1 MDSSNLVRT
10 EASRSLDILRPATVN
25 SEAEL
30 AQLEPSL
37 LEYWRLLLKRKWTVV
52 SCVVVITVLVAV
64 HSFRATKLYDAVGRI
79 AINHQSNDAFGFK
92 ESGGGGFDE
101 EDYTVGLDTQAKILE
116 SDAIALQVIKN
127 LGLDHDP
134 RFTGVPAKAASGGI
148 PVGSSAL
155 TPAQE
160 NGLLG
165 HFHGGLNVKVLPR
178 TRIMELHYLS
188 VNPNLSAQII
198 NELANVYIE
207 QNYQAKFQST
217 VRTSEWLSKQLSDLE
232 LKVETSQQRLVDYQ
246 KEHGI
251 VGVDEKQNVITA
263 KLDQLNRELT
273 EAEMDR
279 IQKESMY
286 RLTLEGRPELLQPIG
301 SPNEVTTT
309 NLKSQASTLEAQLAA
324 LSTQFGPNFPR
335 VKELDNQLK
344 VVRAALKTE
353 LDSGLQRYQTT
364 YQAAVEREKLLRD
377 AFETQK
383 QEANQLNESAIQ
395 YNLLRRDYESN
406 RQLYDGLLQRL
417 KEAGVSAG
425 LRSSNVQIIDQAR
438 VPMGPSQPNIP
449 RNITTG
455 FFLALAGGIGL
466 AFLLE
471 MLDNSVRSPD
481 QVELIAGLPTLGM
494 IPSGV
499 RPNSSYGRALKPLR
513 AGSQLMP
520 QQELVE
526 TISYMRPQSQS
537 AEAYRT
543 LRTSILLSSWGSP
556 PKVLL
561 VTSPLAQEGKTTTS
575 VNTAIV
581 LAQRGA
587 RVLMVD
593 ADLRRPSIHKAF
605 SVPQRPGLSEY
616 LTGNISECPIT
627 PWAQLPNLHV
637 LPSGGTPPHPA
648 ELLGSG
654 LMNNSLAEWRK
665 QFDHIVIDTPP
676 ALSVTDAVLLS
687 VQADSVILVI
697 RSGQT
702 TKQALRRAR
711 QLLAYVN
718 SKIIGVVVNAMDMN
732 ASDYYYYYGYYG
744 KKYGYYYKS
753 DKVEEQIP
761 PQ

>member
-1 MDSSNLVRT
+1 
-10 EASRSLDILRPATVN
+10 
-25 SEAEL
+25 
-30 AQLEPSL
+30 
-37 LEYWRLLLKRKWTVV
+37 
-52 SCVVVITVLVAV
+52 
-64 HSFRATKLYDAVGRI
+64 FRATKLYEAVGRI
-79 AINHQSNDAFGFK
+79 AINHESDTLGLK
-92 ESGGGGFDE
+92 GSMSGGYDE
-101 EDYTVGLDTQAKILE
+101 DDYTVNLETQAKVLE
-116 SDAIALQVIKN
+116 SDNIALQVIKN
-127 LGLDHDP
+127 LHLDQDP
-134 RFTGVPAKAASGGI
+134 RFTGVPVKAASRAI
-148 PVGSSAL
+148 PLGSAGLSAG
-155 TPAQE
+155 QE

-165 HFHGGLNVKVLPR
+165 RFHGGLTVKIIPR
-178 TRIMELHYLS
+178 THIVELHFLS
-188 VNPNLSAQII
+188 TNPSLSAEIV
-198 NELANVYIE
+198 NALAVAYIE
-207 QNYQAKFQST
+207 QNFQAKFDATDKAS
-217 VRTSEWLSKQLSDLE
+217 RWLSEKLSDLQ
-232 LKVETSQQRLVDYQ
+232 LKVETSQQRLVDFQ

-251 VGVDEKQNVITA
+251 VGVDEKQNVITT

-279 IQKESMY
+279 IQKESLY
-286 RLTLEGRPELLQPIG
+286 RMSVEVDPELLSRG
-301 SPNEVTTT
+301 TSPTDGPSS
-309 NLKSQASTLEAQLAA
+309 LRAQASTLEAQLAA
-324 LSTQFGPNFPR
+324 LSTQFGSNYPR
-335 VKELDNQLK
+335 VKELDSQLK
-344 VVRAALKTE
+344 TLQAALKKEQATNADRSKAAY
-353 LDSGLQRYQTT
+353 L
-364 YQAAVEREKLLRD
+364 AAVERERLLRD

-417 KEAGVSAG
+417 KEAGVAAG
-425 LRSSNVQIIDQAR
+425 LRNSNVQVIDQAR
-438 VPMGPSQPNIP
+438 VPTRPAQPNIP
-449 RNITTG
+449 RNITSG
-455 FFLALAGGIGL
+455 FFLSLAGGIGL

-481 QVELIAGLPTLGM
+481 QVELVAGLPTLGM

-499 RPNSSYGRALKPLR
+499 RLNSSYGRALKPIR
-513 AGSQLMP
+513 SGSQIMP
-520 QQELVE
+520 QQESVE
-526 TISYMRPQSQS
+526 TISYLRPQSQS

-543 LRTSILLSSWGSP
+543 LRTSILLSSWGAP

-605 SVPQRPGLSEY
+605 GVPQRPGLSEF
-616 LTGNISECPIT
+616 LTGNTSECPIT
-627 PWAQLPNLHV
+627 PWTHLPNLHV
-637 LPSGGTPPHPA
+637 LPSGGSPPHPA
-648 ELLGSG
+648 ELLGSAM
-654 LMNNSLAEWRK
+654 MNNVLTEWRK

-718 SKIIGVVVNAMDMN
+718 SKIIGVVVNAMDLN

-753 DKVEEQIP
+753 DKVNDQL
-761 PQ
+761 QKQ

>member
-1 MDSSNLVRT
+1 MDPSNLVRT
-10 EASRSLDILRPATVN
+10 EASQSLLRPGTAN
-25 SEAEL
+25 SETEL
-30 AQLEPSL
+30 ATLEPSL
-37 LEYWRLLLKRKWTVV
+37 LEYWRLLLKRKWTIV
-52 SCVVVITVLVAV
+52 SCVVVITVLVAI
-64 HSFRATKLYDAVGRI
+64 HSFRATKLYEAVGRI
-79 AINHQSNDAFGFK
+79 AINH
-92 ESGGGGFDE
+92 ESDTLGLKGTAGGYDE
-101 EDYTVGLDTQAKILE
+101 EDYLVNLDTQAKILE
-116 SDAIALQVIKN
+116 SDNIALHVIKN
-127 LGLDHDP
+127 LQLDQDS
-134 RFTGVPAKAASGGI
+134 RFTGIPVKAASRAI
-148 PVGSSAL
+148 PVGSGEL
-155 TPAQE
+155 TANQE

-165 HFHGGLNVKVLPR
+165 AFHGGLSVKVIPR
-178 TRIMELHYLS
+178 THIVELHFLS
-188 VNPNLSAQII
+188 TNPNLSAQIV
-198 NELANVYIE
+198 NGLANTYIE
-207 QNYQAKFQST
+207 QNYQAKFEAT
-217 VRTSEWLSKQLSDLE
+217 DTTSRWLSGKLSDLQ
-232 LKVETSQQRLVDYQ
+232 LNVETSQQRLVDYQ
-246 KEHGI
+246 KAHGI
-251 VGVDEKQNVITA
+251 VGVDEKQNVITT
-263 KLDQLNRELT
+263 KLDQLNKELT

-279 IQKESMY
+279 IQKESLY
-286 RLTLEGRPELLQPIG
+286 RMSLEGRPELLPRG
-301 SPNEVTTT
+301 TSLNETTIDT
-309 NLKSQASTLEAQLAA
+309 MKTQADGLEAQLAA
-324 LSTQFGPNFPR
+324 MSTQFGANYPK
-335 VKELDNQLK
+335 VKELDSQLK
-344 VVRAALKTE
+344 TVQGALKKELASEAERYKATYLAAL
-353 LDSGLQRYQTT
+353 
-364 YQAAVEREKLLRD
+364 EREKLLRD

-417 KEAGVSAG
+417 KEAGVAAG
-425 LRSSNVQIIDQAR
+425 LRNSNVQIIDKAR
-438 VPMGPSQPNIP
+438 VPLRPAQPNIP

-455 FFLALAGGIGL
+455 FFLSLAGGIGL

-471 MLDNSVRSPD
+471 MLDNSVHSPD
-481 QVELIAGLPTLGM
+481 QVELVAGLPTLGM

-499 RPNSSYGRALKPLR
+499 RLNSSYGRALKPLR
-513 AGSQLMP
+513 ASSQIMP
-520 QQELVE
+520 QQESVE
-526 TISYMRPQSQS
+526 TISYLRPQSQS

-543 LRTSILLSSWGSP
+543 LRTSILLSSWGAP

-605 SVPQRPGLSEY
+605 GVPQRPGLSEY
-616 LTGNISECPIT
+616 LTGNISECPTT

-637 LPSGGTPPHPA
+637 LPSGGSPPHPA
-648 ELLGSG
+648 ELLGSAM
-654 LMNNSLAEWRK
+654 MNNVLTEWRK

-718 SKIIGVVVNAMDMN
+718 AKIIGVVVNAMDLN

-753 DKVEEQIP
+753 DKVDEQL
-761 PQ
+761 PQQ

>member
-1 MDSSNLVRT
+1 MDPSNLVRT
-10 EASRSLDILRPATVN
+10 EASQSLLRPGTAN
-25 SEAEL
+25 PEAEL
-30 AQLEPSL
+30 ATLEPSL
-37 LEYWRLLLKRKWTVV
+37 LEYWRLLLKRKWTIV
-52 SCVVVITVLVAV
+52 SCVVVITVLVAI

-79 AINHQSNDAFGFK
+79 AINHQSDTLGLK
-92 ESGGGGFDE
+92 GTVGGGYDE
-101 EDYTVGLDTQAKILE
+101 EDYIVNLDTQAKILE
-116 SDAIALQVIKN
+116 SDGIALQVIKN
-127 LGLDHDP
+127 LRLDQDP
-134 RFTGVPAKAASGGI
+134 RFTGAPVKAASRAI
-148 PVGSSAL
+148 PLGSAGL
-155 TPAQE
+155 TVAQE

-165 HFHGGLNVKVLPR
+165 GFHGGLTVKVIPR
-178 TRIMELHYLS
+178 TQIVELHFLS
-188 VNPNLSAQII
+188 TNPNLSAQVV
-198 NELANVYIE
+198 NELAHAYIE
-207 QNYQAKFQST
+207 QNYQAKFEATDTAS
-217 VRTSEWLSKQLSDLE
+217 RWLSGKLSDLQ
-232 LKVETSQQRLVDYQ
+232 LNVETSQQRLVDYQ

-251 VGVDEKQNVITA
+251 VGVDEKQNIITT
-263 KLDQLNRELT
+263 KLDQLNKELT
-273 EAEMDR
+273 TAEMER
-279 IQKESMY
+279 IEKESLY
-286 RLTLEGRPELLQPIG
+286 RMSLEGKPEMLPRGTSL
-301 SPNEVTTT
+301 NETAIDS
-309 NLKSQASTLEAQLAA
+309 LKSQAGILESQLAA
-324 LSTQFGPNFPR
+324 MSTQFGANYPK
-335 VKELDNQLK
+335 VKELDSQLK
-344 VVRAALKTE
+344 TVRETLKKELASGAERYKATYLAAF
-353 LDSGLQRYQTT
+353 
-364 YQAAVEREKLLRD
+364 EREKLLRD
-377 AFETQK
+377 AFENQK

-406 RQLYDGLLQRL
+406 RQLYDGLLQKL
-417 KEAGVSAG
+417 KEAGVAAG

-455 FFLALAGGIGL
+455 FFLSLAGGIGL

-481 QVELIAGLPTLGM
+481 QVELVAGLPTLGM
-494 IPSGV
+494 IPSSV
-499 RPNSSYGRALKPLR
+499 RMSSSRGLALKPLR
-513 AGSQLMP
+513 AGSQIMP
-520 QQELVE
+520 HQESVE
-526 TISYMRPQSQS
+526 TISYLRPQSQS

-543 LRTSILLSSWGSP
+543 LRTSILLSSWGAP

-587 RVLMVD
+587 RVLLVD

-605 SVPQRPGLSEY
+605 GVPQRPGLSEY

-637 LPSGGTPPHPA
+637 LPSGGSPPHPA
-648 ELLGSG
+648 ELLGSA
-654 LMNNSLAEWRK
+654 LMNNILAEWRK

-718 SKIIGVVVNAMDMN
+718 SKIIGVVVNAMDLN

-753 DKVEEQIP
+753 DKVDEQL
-761 PQ
+761 PQQ

>member
-1 MDSSNLVRT
+1 MDPSNLVRS
-10 EASRSLDILRPATVN
+10 ENSRSLDILRPATVN
-25 SEAEL
+25 PEAEL
-30 AQLEPSL
+30 ANLEPSL

-79 AINHQSNDAFGFK
+79 AINHQTSDALGFR
-92 ESGGGGFDE
+92 ESGASMID
-101 EDYTVGLDTQAKILE
+101 EDYTVNLDTQAKILE
-116 SDAIALQVIKN
+116 SDAIALLVTKK
-127 LGLDHDP
+127 LHWDTDP
-134 RFTGVPAKAASGGI
+134 RFTGVRTRGAMGSI
-148 PVGSSAL
+148 PVGAPTL

-160 NGLLG
+160 TRLLSA
-165 HFHGGLNVKVLPR
+165 FHGGLTVKVVPR
-178 TRIMELHYLS
+178 TRIIELHYLS
-188 VNPNLSAQII
+188 VNPNTSALIV
-198 NELANVYIE
+198 NTLADVYIE
-207 QNYQAKFQST
+207 QNYQTKFEST
-217 VRTSEWLSKQLSDLE
+217 VKTSEWLSKQLSDLE

-251 VGVDEKQNVITA
+251 VGVDDKQNIITT
-263 KLDQLNRELT
+263 KLDQLNKELT
-273 EAEMDR
+273 DAEMDR
-279 IQKESMY
+279 IQKESIY
-286 RLTLEGRPELLQPIG
+286 RLSLEGKPEMLPRVGPAGPDSIMDR
-301 SPNEVTTT
+301 
-309 NLKSQASTLEAQLAA
+309 LKDQESILHAQLSA
-324 LSTQFGPNFPR
+324 LTTQFGPNYPK
-335 VKELDNQLK
+335 VKEASTQLQSIQ
-344 VVRAALKTE
+344 AAIKRE
-353 LDSGLQRYQTT
+353 LANAAGQYQTT
-364 YQAAVEREKLLRD
+364 YEAALEREKMLQA
-377 AFETQK
+377 AFDTQK

-425 LRSSNVQIIDQAR
+425 LRSDNVQIIDHAR
-438 VPMGPSQPNIP
+438 VPTAPAQPNIP

-455 FFLALAGGIGL
+455 FFLSLAGGIGL

-471 MLDNSVRSPD
+471 MLDNSVRTPD
-481 QVELIAGLPTLGM
+481 QVELVAGLPTLGM

-499 RPNSSYGRALKPLR
+499 RPNSSYGRVLKPLR
-513 AGSQLMP
+513 TGTQIVP
-520 QQELVE
+520 QQESIE
-526 TISYMRPQSQS
+526 TISYLRPQSQS

-543 LRTSILLSSWGSP
+543 LRTSILLSSWGAP

-605 SVPQRPGLSEY
+605 GLPQRPGLSEY
-616 LTGNISECPIT
+616 LTGNVSEFPIM

-637 LPSGGTPPHPA
+637 LPSGGSPPHPA

-654 LMNNSLAEWRK
+654 LMNNAIEEWRK
-665 QFDHIVIDTPP
+665 QFDHVVIDTPP
-676 ALSVTDAVLLS
+676 ALSVTDSVLLS

-697 RSGQT
+697 RSGHT

-753 DKVEEQIP
+753 DKVDEQL
-761 PQ
+761 QKQ

>member
-1 MDSSNLVRT
+1 MDPSNLVRA
-10 EASRSLDILRPATVN
+10 EASRSLDVLRPAMASPET
-25 SEAEL
+25 EL
-30 AQLEPSL
+30 ATLEPSL

-79 AINHQSNDAFGFK
+79 AINHQTDTLGLKGSASSYD
-92 ESGGGGFDE
+92 D
-101 EDYTVGLDTQAKILE
+101 EDYTVNLDTQAKILE
-116 SDAIALQVIKN
+116 SDAIALHVIDD
-127 LGLDHDP
+127 LHLDQDA
-134 RFTGVPAKAASGGI
+134 RFTGVPAKAPSRAI
-148 PVGSSAL
+148 PLGSAGL
-155 TPAQE
+155 TAAQE
-160 NGLLG
+160 NSLLNT
-165 HFHGGLNVKVLPR
+165 FHGGLTVKVIPR
-178 TRIMELHYLS
+178 THIVELHFLSTNPYLS
-188 VNPNLSAQII
+188 QQIVNQVA
-198 NELANVYIE
+198 EAYIQ
-207 QNYQAKFQST
+207 QNFKAKFEST
-217 VRTSEWLSKQLSDLE
+217 VRTSEWLSQQLTDLQ
-232 LKVETSQQRLVDYQ
+232 LRVETSQQKLVDYQ

-251 VGVDEKQNVITA
+251 VGIDEKQNVITT
-263 KLDQLNRELT
+263 KLDQLNKELT

-279 IQKESMY
+279 IQKESLY
-286 RLTLEGRPELLQPIG
+286 RMSLDGRPDLLPRG
-301 SPNEVTTT
+301 TSVNETTVES
-309 NLKSQASTLEAQLAA
+309 LKAQASGLESQLAA
-324 LSTQFGPNFPR
+324 MSTQFGANYPK
-335 VKELDNQLK
+335 VKELNTQLK
-344 VVRAALKTE
+344 IAQDAIKTE
-353 LDSGLQRYQTT
+353 LANGAERYKAT
-364 YQAAVEREKLLRD
+364 YQAALEREKLLRT

-383 QEANQLNESAIQ
+383 QEANELNESAIQ

-417 KEAGVSAG
+417 KEAGVAAG
-425 LRSSNVQIIDQAR
+425 LRNSNVQTIDKAR
-438 VPMGPSQPNIP
+438 LPMRPAQPNIP

-455 FFLALAGGIGL
+455 FFLSLAGGIGL

-481 QVELIAGLPTLGM
+481 QVELVAGLPTLGM

-499 RPNSSYGRALKPLR
+499 RLNSSYGRALKPLR
-513 AGSQLMP
+513 AGSQVMP
-520 QQELVE
+520 QQESVE
-526 TISYMRPQSQS
+526 TISYLRPQSQS

-543 LRTSILLSSWGSP
+543 LRTSILLSSWGAP

-605 SVPQRPGLSEY
+605 GVPQRPGLSEY
-616 LTGNISECPIT
+616 LTGNISACPIT

-637 LPSGGTPPHPA
+637 LPSGGSPPHPA

-654 LMNNSLAEWRK
+654 MMNSILAEWRK
-665 QFDHIVIDTPP
+665 EFDHIVIDTPP

-711 QLLAYVN
+711 QLLGYVN
-718 SKIIGVVVNAMDMN
+718 SKIIGVVVNAMDLN

-753 DKVEEQIP
+753 DKIDEQLP

>member
-10 EASRSLDILRPATVN
+10 EASRSLDILRPATGN
-25 SEAEL
+25 SETEL

-79 AINHQSNDAFGFK
+79 AINHQTNDAFGFK
-92 ESGGGGFDE
+92 EWGGGGLDE

-127 LGLDHDP
+127 LGLDHDA
-134 RFTGVPAKAASGGI
+134 RFTGVVAKAAKGII
-148 PVGSSAL
+148 PVGPATL

-165 HFHGGLNVKVLPR
+165 RFHGGLSVKVIPR
-178 TRIMELHYLS
+178 TRIIELHYLS
-188 VNPNLSAQII
+188 VNPNLSAQIV

-207 QNYQAKFQST
+207 QNFKAKFEST
-217 VRTSEWLSKQLSDLE
+217 VRTSEWLSKQLSDLQ

-251 VGVDEKQNVITA
+251 VGVDEKTNIITS
-263 KLDQLNRELT
+263 KLDLLNKELT
-273 EAEMDR
+273 DAQMDR
-279 IQKESMY
+279 IQKESLY
-286 RLTLEGRPELLQPIG
+286 RLSLEGKPELLPKVG
-301 SPNEVTTT
+301 SGGSDSIMDK
-309 NLKSQASTLEAQLAA
+309 LKDQESILRAQLSA
-324 LSTQFGPNFPR
+324 LGTQFGPNYPKVQEISTQLR
-335 VKELDNQLK
+335 SVQAAIKSELENAAG
-344 VVRAALKTE
+344 RYRTTYEAAL
-353 LDSGLQRYQTT
+353 
-364 YQAAVEREKLLRD
+364 EREQLLQASFD
-377 AFETQK
+377 TQK

-395 YNLLRRDYESN
+395 YNLLQRDYESN
-406 RQLYDGLLQRL
+406 RQLYDGLLTRL

-438 VPMGPSQPNIP
+438 VPMGPAQPNIP

-471 MLDNSVRSPD
+471 MLDNSVRTPD

-499 RPNSSYGRALKPLR
+499 RLNSSYGRALKPLR

-520 QQELVE
+520 QQETVE
-526 TISYMRPQSQS
+526 IIAYQRPQSQS

-543 LRTSILLSSWGSP
+543 LRTSILLSSWGAP

-605 SVPQRPGLSEY
+605 GVPQRPGLSEY
-616 LTGNISECPIT
+616 LTGNVRECPIT

-637 LPSGGTPPHPA
+637 LPSGGSPPHPA

-654 LMNNSLAEWRK
+654 MMNNAIAEWRK

-676 ALSVTDAVLLS
+676 ALSVTDSVLLS

-711 QLLAYVN
+711 QLLTYVN
-718 SKIIGVVVNAMDMN
+718 ARIIGVVVNAMDLN
-732 ASDYYYYYGYYG
+732 ESDYYYYYGYYG

-753 DKVEEQIP
+753 DKVGQLTN
-761 PQ
+761 Q

>member
-1 MDSSNLVRT
+1 MNPNNLVRA
-10 EASRSLDILRPATVN
+10 EASGSLDILRPATAN
-25 SEAEL
+25 PEAGL
-30 AQLEPSL
+30 ATLEPSL
-37 LEYWRLLLKRKWTVV
+37 LEYWRLLLKRKWTIL
-52 SCVVVITVLVAV
+52 SCVVVITVLVAIQ
-64 HSFRATKLYDAVGRI
+64 SFRATKLYDAVGRI
-79 AINHQSNDAFGFK
+79 AINHQNSDALGFK
-92 ESGGGGFDE
+92 QPGEGFDDE
-101 EDYTVGLDTQAKILE
+101 EYTVGLDTQAKILE
-116 SDAIALQVIKN
+116 SNAVALQVIKN
-127 LGLDHDP
+127 LHLDQDP
-134 RFTGVPAKAASGGI
+134 GFTGRPAKAASGAI
-148 PVGSSAL
+148 PVGSAAL
-155 TPAQE
+155 TAAQE
-160 NGLLG
+160 DGLLG
-165 HFHGGLNVKVLPR
+165 AFHAGMTVKVIPR

-188 VNPNLSAQII
+188 VSPNLSAQIV

-207 QNYQAKFQST
+207 QNFKTKFEST
-217 VRTSEWLSKQLSDLE
+217 VRTSEWLSKQLSDLQ

-246 KEHGI
+246 REHGI
-251 VGVDEKQNVITA
+251 VGVDEKQNVITT
-263 KLDQLNRELT
+263 KLDQLNKELT

-279 IQKESMY
+279 IQKESLY
-286 RLTLEGRPELLQPIG
+286 RISLEGKPELLPRESQSG
-301 SPNEVTTT
+301 DVAQDA
-309 NLKSQASTLEAQLAA
+309 LKTQEGGLQSQLAA
-324 LSTQFGPNFPR
+324 MSTQFGDNYPK
-335 VKELDNQLK
+335 VKELNSQLK
-344 VVRAALKTE
+344 AVRDAIKTE
-353 LDSGLQRYQTT
+353 LSRRAERYKAS
-364 YQAAVEREKLLRD
+364 YQASFEREKMLRD
-377 AFETQK
+377 AFEKQK

-438 VPMGPSQPNIP
+438 VPTGPAQPNIP

-455 FFLALAGGIGL
+455 FFLSLAGGIGL

-481 QVELIAGLPTLGM
+481 QVELVAGLPTLGM
-494 IPSGV
+494 IPSGL
-499 RPNSSYGRALKPLR
+499 RLNISYGQALKPLR
-513 AGSQLMP
+513 AGSQIMP
-520 QQELVE
+520 QQESVE
-526 TISYMRPQSQS
+526 TISYLRPQSQS

-543 LRTSILLSSWGSP
+543 LRTSILLSSWGAP

-575 VNTAIV
+575 VNIAIV

-605 SVPQRPGLSEY
+605 GVPQRPGLSEY

-637 LPSGGTPPHPA
+637 LPSGGSPPHPS

-654 LMNNSLAEWRK
+654 LMNNSITAWRK

-718 SKIIGVVVNAMDMN
+718 AKIIGVVVNAMDMN

-753 DKVEEQIP
+753 DKVDEQV
-761 PQ
+761 PQQ

>member
-1 MDSSNLVRT
+1 MDPSNLVRS
-10 EASRSLDILRPATVN
+10 EASQSLLRPGTAN
-25 SEAEL
+25 PEAEL
-30 AQLEPSL
+30 ATLEPSL
-37 LEYWRLLLKRKWTVV
+37 LEYWRLLLKRKWTIV
-52 SCVVVITVLVAV
+52 SCVVVITVLVAI

-79 AINHQSNDAFGFK
+79 AINHESDALGLK
-92 ESGGGGFDE
+92 GTVGGSYDD
-101 EDYTVGLDTQAKILE
+101 EDYIVNLDTQAKILE
-116 SDAIALQVIKN
+116 SDGIALQVIKN
-127 LGLDHDP
+127 LHLDQDP
-134 RFTGVPAKAASGGI
+134 RFTGVPVKAASRAI
-148 PVGSSAL
+148 PLGSPGL
-155 TPAQE
+155 TAAQE

-165 HFHGGLNVKVLPR
+165 AFHGGLTVKVIPR
-178 TRIMELHYLS
+178 TQIVELHFLS
-188 VNPNLSAQII
+188 TNPNLSAQIV
-198 NELANVYIE
+198 NELANAYIE
-207 QNYQAKFQST
+207 QNYQAKFVAT
-217 VRTSEWLSKQLSDLE
+217 DRTSRWLSEQLTDLQ

-251 VGVDEKQNVITA
+251 VGVDEKQNIITT
-263 KLDQLNRELT
+263 KLDQLNKELT
-273 EAEMDR
+273 TAEMER
-279 IQKESMY
+279 IEKESLY
-286 RLTLEGRPELLQPIG
+286 RMSLEGKPELLPRG
-301 SPNEVTTT
+301 TSVNESPVDS
-309 NLKSQASTLEAQLAA
+309 LKTQASTLESQLAA
-324 LSTQFGPNFPR
+324 MSTQFGANYPR
-335 VKELDNQLK
+335 V
-344 VVRAALKTE
+344 RE
-353 LDSGLQRYQTT
+353 LDSQLKTVQEALKKELASNADRYKAT
-364 YQAAVEREKLLRD
+364 YLAAVEREKLLRD
-377 AFETQK
+377 AFESQK

-406 RQLYDGLLQRL
+406 RQLYDGLLQKL
-417 KEAGVSAG
+417 KEAGVAAG

-455 FFLALAGGIGL
+455 FFLSLAGGIGL

-481 QVELIAGLPTLGM
+481 QVELVAGLPTLGM
-494 IPSGV
+494 IPSSARLG
-499 RPNSSYGRALKPLR
+499 SSRGLALKPLR
-513 AGSQLMP
+513 AGSQILP
-520 QQELVE
+520 HQESVE
-526 TISYMRPQSQS
+526 TISYLRPQSQS

-543 LRTSILLSSWGSP
+543 LRTSILLSSWGAP

-587 RVLMVD
+587 RVLLVD

-605 SVPQRPGLSEY
+605 GVPQRPGLSEY
-616 LTGNISECPIT
+616 LTGNISECPTT

-637 LPSGGTPPHPA
+637 LPSGGSPPHPA
-648 ELLGSG
+648 ELLGSA
-654 LMNNSLAEWRK
+654 LMNNLLAEWRK

-718 SKIIGVVVNAMDMN
+718 SKIIGVVVNAMDLN

-753 DKVEEQIP
+753 DKVDEQLP

>member
-1 MDSSNLVRT
+1 MDPSNLVRT
-10 EASRSLDILRPATVN
+10 ETSRSLDILRPAAANPEV
-25 SEAEL
+25 EL
-30 AQLEPSL
+30 ATLEPSL
-37 LEYWRLLLKRKWTVV
+37 LEYWRLLLKRKWTIV
-52 SCVVVITVLVAV
+52 SCVVVITVLVAIQ
-64 HSFRATKLYDAVGRI
+64 SFRATKLYEAVGRI
-79 AINHQSNDAFGFK
+79 AINHPNDDALGFK
-92 ESGGGGFDE
+92 GMGVGLAD

-127 LGLDHDP
+127 LRLDQDP
-134 RFTGVPAKAASGGI
+134 RFTGEPGKAASRAI
-148 PVGSSAL
+148 PVGSAGL
-155 TPAQE
+155 TATQE

-165 HFHGGLNVKVLPR
+165 GFHGGLAVKALPR
-178 TRIMELHYLS
+178 TRILELRFLS
-188 VNPNLSAQII
+188 TSPQLSARVV
-198 NELANVYIE
+198 NEVASVYIE
-207 QNYQAKFQST
+207 QNFKTKFEST
-217 VRTSEWLSKQLSDLE
+217 VHTSEWLSRQLSDLQ

-251 VGVDEKQNVITA
+251 VGVDEKQNIITT
-263 KLDQLNRELT
+263 KLDQLNKELT

-279 IQKESMY
+279 IQKESLY
-286 RLTLEGRPELLQPIG
+286 RVSLEGRPELLPREASG
-301 SPNEVTTT
+301 SDAVLDGLRNQESAL
-309 NLKSQASTLEAQLAA
+309 NAQLAA
-324 LSTQFGPNFPR
+324 LATQFGANYPK
-335 VKELDNQLK
+335 VKELNTQAKTVQQALQAELAT
-344 VVRAALKTE
+344 RAE
-353 LDSGLQRYQTT
+353 RYRTT
-364 YQAAVEREKLLRD
+364 YQAALEREKMLRD
-377 AFETQK
+377 AFENQK
-383 QEANQLNESAIQ
+383 QEANQLNENAIQ
-395 YNLLRRDYESN
+395 YTLLRRDYESN

-425 LRSSNVQIIDQAR
+425 LRSSNVQIIDPAR
-438 VPMGPSQPNIP
+438 VPTRPSQPNIP
-449 RNITTG
+449 RNITIG
-455 FFLALAGGIGL
+455 FFLSLAGGIGL

-481 QVELIAGLPTLGM
+481 QVELVAGLPTLGM
-494 IPSGV
+494 IPSSLHLD
-499 RPNSSYGRALKPLR
+499 SSRRLALKPLR
-513 AGSQLMP
+513 AGSQIMP

-526 TISYMRPQSQS
+526 TISYLRPQSQS

-543 LRTSILLSSWGSP
+543 LRTSILLSSWGTP

-587 RVLMVD
+587 RVLLVD
-593 ADLRRPSIHKAF
+593 ADLRRPSVHKAF
-605 SVPQRPGLSEY
+605 GLTQSPGLSEY
-616 LTGNISECPIT
+616 LTGNLSECPIT
-627 PWAQLPNLHV
+627 PWAQFPNLHL
-637 LPSGGTPPHPA
+637 LPSGGSPPHPA
-648 ELLGSG
+648 ELLGSA
-654 LMNNSLAEWRK
+654 LMNDTLAEWRK

-718 SKIIGVVVNAMDMN
+718 SKIMGVVVNAMDLN

-753 DKVEEQIP
+753 DPVEEP
-761 PQ
+761 RPQ

>member
-1 MDSSNLVRT
+1 MDPSNLVRT
-10 EASRSLDILRPATVN
+10 EASQSLLRPGTAN
-25 SEAEL
+25 PEAEL
-30 AQLEPSL
+30 ATLEPSL
-37 LEYWRLLLKRKWTVV
+37 LEYWRLLLKRKWTIV
-52 SCVVVITVLVAV
+52 SCVVVITVLVAI

-79 AINHQSNDAFGFK
+79 AINHQTDTLGFK
-92 ESGGGGFDE
+92 GAASGYDE
-101 EDYTVGLDTQAKILE
+101 EDYIVNLETQAKILE
-116 SDAIALQVIKN
+116 SDGIALRVIKS
-127 LGLDHDP
+127 LRLDQDP
-134 RFTGVPAKAASGGI
+134 RFTGVPVKAASRAI
-148 PVGSSAL
+148 PLGSAGL
-155 TPAQE
+155 TTAQE

-165 HFHGGLNVKVLPR
+165 GFHGGLTVKVIPR
-178 TRIMELHYLS
+178 TQIVELHFLS
-188 VNPNLSAQII
+188 TNPNLSAQIV
-198 NELANVYIE
+198 NELANAYIE
-207 QNYQAKFQST
+207 QNYQAKFEAT
-217 VRTSEWLSKQLSDLE
+217 DTTSQWLSGKLTDLQ

-251 VGVDEKQNVITA
+251 VGVDEKQNIITT
-263 KLDQLNRELT
+263 KLDQLNKELT
-273 EAEMDR
+273 TAEMER
-279 IQKESMY
+279 IEKESLY
-286 RLTLEGRPELLQPIG
+286 RMSLEGKPELLPRGTSINESPID
-301 SPNEVTTT
+301 S
-309 NLKSQASTLEAQLAA
+309 LKSQAGALESQLAA
-324 LSTQFGPNFPR
+324 MSTQFGANYPK
-335 VKELDNQLK
+335 VKELDSQLK
-344 VVRAALKTE
+344 TVQSTLKKELASGAERYRATYLAAL
-353 LDSGLQRYQTT
+353 
-364 YQAAVEREKLLRD
+364 EREKLLRD
-377 AFETQK
+377 AFESQK

-406 RQLYDGLLQRL
+406 RQLYDGLLQKL
-417 KEAGVSAG
+417 KEAGVAAG

-455 FFLALAGGIGL
+455 FFLSLAGGIGL

-471 MLDNSVRSPD
+471 LLDNSVHSPD
-481 QVELIAGLPTLGM
+481 QVELVAGLPTLGM
-494 IPSGV
+494 IPSSV
-499 RPNSSYGRALKPLR
+499 RMSSSRGRALKPLR
-513 AGSQLMP
+513 AGSQIMP
-520 QQELVE
+520 HQESVE
-526 TISYMRPQSQS
+526 TISYLRPQSQS

-543 LRTSILLSSWGSP
+543 LRTSILLSSWGAP

-605 SVPQRPGLSEY
+605 GVPQRPGLSEY

-637 LPSGGTPPHPA
+637 LPSGGSPPHPA
-648 ELLGSG
+648 ELLGSA
-654 LMNNSLAEWRK
+654 LMNNVLAEWRK

-718 SKIIGVVVNAMDMN
+718 SKIIGVVVNAMDLN

-753 DKVEEQIP
+753 DKVDEQL
-761 PQ
+761 PQQ

>member
-1 MDSSNLVRT
+1 MDPSNLVRS
-10 EASRSLDILRPATVN
+10 EASRSLELVPPAHVTPQ
-25 SEAEL
+25 AEL
-30 AQLEPSL
+30 ATLEPSL
-37 LEYWRLLLKRKWTVV
+37 LEYWRLLLKRKWTIL

-64 HSFRATKLYDAVGRI
+64 HSFRAVKLYDAFGRI
-79 AINHQSNDAFGFK
+79 AINHPNTDALGFK
-92 ESGGGGFDE
+92 QTAESYDDD
-101 EDYTVGLDTQAKILE
+101 DYTGLDTQAQILE
-116 SDAIALQVIKN
+116 SDAIALKVIKN
-127 LGLDHDP
+127 LHLDQDP
-134 RFTGVPAKAASGGI
+134 RFTGMPVQTASGGI
-148 PVGSSAL
+148 PVGSAGLSA
-155 TPAQE
+155 AEE

-165 HFHGGLNVKVLPR
+165 AIHGGLAVKVVPR
-178 TRIMELHYLS
+178 TRILELHYVS
-188 VNPNLSAQII
+188 TNPTLSAQIV
-198 NELANVYIE
+198 NEVANAYIE
-207 QNYQAKFQST
+207 QNFQAKFEST
-217 VRTSEWLSKQLSDLE
+217 VHTSEWLSKQLSDLQ
-232 LKVETSQQRLVDYQ
+232 LKVETSQQRLIDYQ

-251 VGVDEKQNVITA
+251 VGVDEKQNVTIT
-263 KLDQLNRELT
+263 KLDQLGKELT

-279 IQKESMY
+279 IQKESLY
-286 RLTLEGRPELLQPIG
+286 RMSLDGKPELLPRG
-301 SPNEVTTT
+301 TSSNDTALE
-309 NLKSQASTLEAQLAA
+309 NLKTQRAALEAQLAA
-324 LSTQFGPNFPR
+324 LAPQFGSNYPK
-335 VKELDNQLK
+335 VKELRTQLQ
-344 VVRAALKTE
+344 ALQDAIKTE
-353 LDSGLQRYQTT
+353 LASGAERFKTT
-364 YQAAVEREKLLRD
+364 YEAALEREKLLRE
-377 AFETQK
+377 AFEGQK

-395 YNLLRRDYESN
+395 YNLLRRDFESN
-406 RQLYDGLLQRL
+406 KQLYDGLLQRL

-425 LRSSNVQIIDQAR
+425 LRSSNVQIIDKAR

-455 FFLALAGGIGL
+455 FFLSLVGGIGL

-481 QVELIAGLPTLGM
+481 QVELVAGLPTLGM

-499 RPNSSYGRALKPLR
+499 RMNNGYGLALKPLR
-513 AGSQLMP
+513 SGSQILP
-520 QQELVE
+520 QQDSVE
-526 TISYMRPQSQS
+526 TISYLRPQSQS

-543 LRTSILLSSWGSP
+543 LRTSILLSSWGAP

-587 RVLMVD
+587 RVLLVD

-605 SVPQRPGLSEY
+605 GLPQTPGLSEF
-616 LTGNISECPIT
+616 LTGNIPECPIT
-627 PWAQLPNLHV
+627 PWAQFPNLHL
-637 LPSGGTPPHPA
+637 LPSGGSPPHPA
-648 ELLGSG
+648 ELLGSA
-654 LMNNSLAEWRK
+654 LMNSTLVEWRK

-687 VQADSVILVI
+687 VQADSVMLVI

-718 SKIIGVVVNAMDMN
+718 SKVMGVVVNAMDLN

-753 DKVEEQIP
+753 DKVEEQ
-761 PQ
+761 PQQ

>member
-1 MDSSNLVRT
+1 MDPSNLVRT
-10 EASRSLDILRPATVN
+10 EASQSLLRPGTAN
-25 SEAEL
+25 PEAEL
-30 AQLEPSL
+30 ATLEPSL
-37 LEYWRLLLKRKWTVV
+37 LEYWRLLLKRKWTIV
-52 SCVVVITVLVAV
+52 SCVVVITVLVAI
-64 HSFRATKLYDAVGRI
+64 HSFRATRLYDAVGRI
-79 AINHQSNDAFGFK
+79 AINHQTDALGLK
-92 ESGGGGFDE
+92 GTVGGYDE
-101 EDYTVGLDTQAKILE
+101 EDYIVNLDTQAKILE
-116 SDAIALQVIKN
+116 SDGIALRVIKS
-127 LGLDHDP
+127 LRLDQDP
-134 RFTGVPAKAASGGI
+134 RFTGVPVKAASRAI
-148 PVGSSAL
+148 PLGSAGL

-165 HFHGGLNVKVLPR
+165 GFHGGLTVKVIPR
-178 TRIMELHYLS
+178 TQIVELHFLS
-188 VNPNLSAQII
+188 TNPNLSAQIV
-198 NELANVYIE
+198 NELANAYIE
-207 QNYQAKFQST
+207 QNYQAKFEAT
-217 VRTSEWLSKQLSDLE
+217 DTTSQWLSGKLTDLQ

-251 VGVDEKQNVITA
+251 VGVDEKQNIITT
-263 KLDQLNRELT
+263 KLDQLNKELT
-273 EAEMDR
+273 TAEMER
-279 IQKESMY
+279 IEKESLY
-286 RLTLEGRPELLQPIG
+286 RMSLEGKPELLPRGTSVNESPID
-301 SPNEVTTT
+301 S
-309 NLKSQASTLEAQLAA
+309 LKSQASALESQLAA
-324 LSTQFGPNFPR
+324 MSTQFGANYPK
-335 VKELDNQLK
+335 VKELDSQLK
-344 VVRAALKTE
+344 ALREALQKELANGAERYKATYMAAF
-353 LDSGLQRYQTT
+353 
-364 YQAAVEREKLLRD
+364 EREKLLRD
-377 AFETQK
+377 AFESQK

-406 RQLYDGLLQRL
+406 RQLYDGLLQKL
-417 KEAGVSAG
+417 KEAGVAAG

-455 FFLALAGGIGL
+455 FFLSLAGGIGL

-481 QVELIAGLPTLGM
+481 QVELVAGLPTLGM

-499 RPNSSYGRALKPLR
+499 RLNSSYGRALKPLR
-513 AGSQLMP
+513 AGSQIMP
-520 QQELVE
+520 QQESVE
-526 TISYMRPQSQS
+526 TISYLRPQSQS

-543 LRTSILLSSWGSP
+543 LRTSILLSSWGAP

-605 SVPQRPGLSEY
+605 GVPQRPGLSEY
-616 LTGNISECPIT
+616 LTGNISECPTT

-637 LPSGGTPPHPA
+637 LPSGGSPPHPA
-648 ELLGSG
+648 ELLGSAM
-654 LMNNSLAEWRK
+654 MNNVLAEWRK

-718 SKIIGVVVNAMDMN
+718 SKIIGVVVNAMDLN

-753 DKVEEQIP
+753 DKVDEQL
-761 PQ
+761 PQQ

>member
-1 MDSSNLVRT
+1 MDPSNLVRT
-10 EASRSLDILRPATVN
+10 EASQSLLRPATAN
-25 SEAEL
+25 PEAEL
-30 AQLEPSL
+30 AALEPSL
-37 LEYWRLLLKRKWTVV
+37 LEYWRLLLKRKWTIV
-52 SCVVVITVLVAV
+52 SCVVVITVLVAI
-64 HSFRATKLYDAVGRI
+64 HSFRATKLYEAVGRI
-79 AINHQSNDAFGFK
+79 AINHESDALGIK
-92 ESGGGGFDE
+92 GTMGGGYDE
-101 EDYTVGLDTQAKILE
+101 EDYTVNLETQSKILE
-116 SDAIALQVIKN
+116 SDGIAMRVINN
-127 LGLDHDP
+127 LHLDQDP
-134 RFTGVPAKAASGGI
+134 RFTGVPLKGANRAI
-148 PVGSSAL
+148 PLGSAGL
-155 TPAQE
+155 NTAQE

-165 HFHGGLNVKVLPR
+165 RFHGGLTVKIIPR
-178 TRIMELHYLS
+178 THILELHFLS
-188 VNPNLSAQII
+188 TNPNLSAEIL
-198 NELANVYIE
+198 NALAVAYID
-207 QNYQAKFQST
+207 QNFQAKFEATDKAS
-217 VRTSEWLSKQLSDLE
+217 RWLSEKLSDLQ
-232 LKVETSQQRLVDYQ
+232 LNVETSQQRLVDFQ

-251 VGVDEKQNVITA
+251 VGVDEKQNVITT
-263 KLDQLNRELT
+263 KLDQLNKELT

-279 IQKESMY
+279 IQKESLYQMSV
-286 RLTLEGRPELLQPIG
+286 EGNPELSGRGTSLNDPA
-301 SPNEVTTT
+301 EA
-309 NLKSQASTLEAQLAA
+309 LKTQVSTLEAQLAA
-324 LSTQFGPNFPR
+324 LSTQFGTNYPR
-335 VKELDNQLK
+335 VKELDSQLK
-344 VVRAALKTE
+344 TLQVALKKE
-353 LDSGLQRYQTT
+353 
-364 YQAAVEREKLLRD
+364 QANNSERSKAVYLAAAERERLLRD

-417 KEAGVSAG
+417 KEAGVAAG
-425 LRSSNVQIIDQAR
+425 LRNSNVQVIDQAR
-438 VPMGPSQPNIP
+438 VPMGPAQPNIP

-455 FFLALAGGIGL
+455 FFLSLAGGIGL

-481 QVELIAGLPTLGM
+481 QVELVAGVPTLGM

-499 RPNSSYGRALKPLR
+499 RLNSSYGRAIKPLR
-513 AGSQLMP
+513 TGSQIMP
-520 QQELVE
+520 KQESVE
-526 TISYMRPQSQS
+526 TISYLRPQSQS

-543 LRTSILLSSWGSP
+543 LRTSILLSSWGAP

-561 VTSPLAQEGKTTTS
+561 ITSPLAQEGKTTTS

-605 SVPQRPGLSEY
+605 GLPQRPGLSEY
-616 LTGNISECPIT
+616 LTGNIPECPTT
-627 PWAQLPNLHV
+627 PWAHLPNLHV
-637 LPSGGTPPHPA
+637 LPSGGSPPHPA
-648 ELLGSG
+648 ELLGSAM
-654 LMNNSLAEWRK
+654 MNNILVEWRK

-718 SKIIGVVVNAMDMN
+718 AKIIGVVVNAMDLN

-753 DKVEEQIP
+753 DKVDEQL
-761 PQ
+761 QKQ

>member
-1 MDSSNLVRT
+1 MDPSNLVRS
-10 EASRSLDILRPATVN
+10 EASESLLRPGTAN
-25 SEAEL
+25 SETEL
-30 AQLEPSL
+30 ATLEPSL
-37 LEYWRLLLKRKWTVV
+37 LEYWRLLLKRKWTIV
-52 SCVVVITVLVAV
+52 SCVVVITVLVAIQ
-64 HSFRATKLYDAVGRI
+64 SFRATKLYEAVGRI
-79 AINHQSNDAFGFK
+79 AINHQSDELGLKGAAGAY
-92 ESGGGGFDE
+92 DE
-101 EDYTVGLDTQAKILE
+101 EDYTVNLDTQAKILE
-116 SDAIALQVIKN
+116 SDGIALRVIKS
-127 LGLDHDP
+127 LRLDQDP
-134 RFTGVPAKAASGGI
+134 RFTGVPVKAARRAI
-148 PVGSSAL
+148 PLGSVEL

-160 NGLLG
+160 NGLLVG
-165 HFHGGLNVKVLPR
+165 FHSGLSVKVIPR
-178 TRIMELHYLS
+178 THIVELHFLS
-188 VNPNLSAQII
+188 TDPHLSAQIV
-198 NELANVYIE
+198 NELANAYIE
-207 QNYQAKFQST
+207 QNYQAKFEAT
-217 VRTSEWLSKQLSDLE
+217 DTTSRWLSGKLSDLQ

-251 VGVDEKQNVITA
+251 VGVDEKQNIITT
-263 KLDQLNRELT
+263 KLDQLNKALT
-273 EAEMDR
+273 DAEMDR
-279 IQKESMY
+279 MQKESIY
-286 RLTLEGRPELLQPIG
+286 RMSLDGRPDLLPRT
-301 SPNEVTTT
+301 SSSASDPVDT
-309 NLKSQASTLEAQLAA
+309 LKNQEASLKAQVAA
-324 LSTQFGPNFPR
+324 LTTQFGTNYPK
-335 VKELDNQLK
+335 VKEVNTQLK
-344 VVRAALKTE
+344 AVQDALKAE
-353 LDSGLQRYQTT
+353 LAGGAERFKTS
-364 YQAAVEREKLLRD
+364 YQAAVEREKMLLA

-417 KEAGVSAG
+417 KEAGVTAG
-425 LRSSNVQIIDQAR
+425 LRNSNVQIIDTAR
-438 VPMGPSQPNIP
+438 VPLRPAQPNIP

-455 FFLALAGGIGL
+455 FFLSLAGGIGL

-481 QVELIAGLPTLGM
+481 QVELVAGLPTLGM

-499 RPNSSYGRALKPLR
+499 RLNSSYGRALKPLR
-513 AGSQLMP
+513 ANSQIMP
-520 QQELVE
+520 QQESVE
-526 TISYMRPQSQS
+526 TISYLRPQSQS

-543 LRTSILLSSWGSP
+543 LRTSILLSSWGAP

-605 SVPQRPGLSEY
+605 GVPQRPGLSEY
-616 LTGNISECPIT
+616 LTGNISECPTT

-637 LPSGGTPPHPA
+637 LPSGGSPPHPA
-648 ELLGSG
+648 ELLGSAM
-654 LMNNSLAEWRK
+654 MNNVLTEWRK

-718 SKIIGVVVNAMDMN
+718 AKIIGVVVNAMDLN

-753 DKVEEQIP
+753 DKVDEQL
-761 PQ
+761 PQQ

>member
-1 MDSSNLVRT
+1 MHPGNLVRK
-10 EASRSLDILRPATVN
+10 EVSQSIDVLRPPTAN
-25 SEAEL
+25 PEAEL
-30 AQLEPSL
+30 GTLEPSL

-52 SCVVVITVLVAV
+52 SCVVVITVLVAIQ
-64 HSFRATKLYDAVGRI
+64 SFRATKLYDAVSRI
-79 AINHQSNDAFGFK
+79 AINHQNGDALGFK
-92 ESGGGGFDE
+92 PAAESFDD
-101 EDYTVGLDTQAKILE
+101 EDYTVGLDTQAKVLE
-116 SDAIALQVIKN
+116 SNAVALQVIKN
-127 LGLDHDP
+127 LHLDQDP
-134 RFTGVPAKAASGGI
+134 RFTGQPAKAASGVI
-148 PVGSSAL
+148 PVGSPGL
-155 TPAQE
+155 NTAQE
-160 NGLLG
+160 NGLLNA
-165 HFHGGLNVKVLPR
+165 FHGGLTIKVLPR
-178 TRIMELHYLS
+178 TRIMELHFLS
-188 VNPNLSAQII
+188 TNPNLSAQIV

-207 QNYQAKFQST
+207 QNFKAKFEST
-217 VRTSEWLSKQLSDLE
+217 VRTSEWLSKQLSDLQ

-246 KEHGI
+246 REHGI
-251 VGVDEKQNVITA
+251 VGVDEKQNIITT
-263 KLDQLNRELT
+263 KLDQLNKELT

-279 IQKESMY
+279 IQKESLY
-286 RLTLEGRPELLQPIG
+286 RLSLEGKPELLPKLT
-301 SPNEVTTT
+301 P
-309 NLKSQASTLEAQLAA
+309 STSDAPLNRLREQEISLQAQLSA
-324 LSTQFGPNFPR
+324 LATQFGPNYPKVR
-335 VKELDNQLK
+335 EASMQLQS
-344 VVRAALKTE
+344 V
-353 LDSGLQRYQTT
+353 
-364 YQAAVEREKLLRD
+364 QAAIRTEVANSAEQYKATYLASQEREDMLQK
-377 AFETQK
+377 AFEAQK

-438 VPMGPSQPNIP
+438 VPTGPAQPNIP

-455 FFLALAGGIGL
+455 FLLSLVGGIGL

-471 MLDNSVRSPD
+471 MLDNTVRSPD

-494 IPSGV
+494 IPSGAHM
-499 RPNSSYGRALKPLR
+499 NNGRGLALKPLR
-513 AGSQLMP
+513 AGSQVMP
-520 QQELVE
+520 HQESVE
-526 TISYMRPQSQS
+526 TISYVRPQSQS

-543 LRTSILLSSWGSP
+543 LRTSILLSSWGAP

-575 VNTAIV
+575 VNIAIV

-587 RVLMVD
+587 RVLIVD
-593 ADLRRPSIHKAF
+593 ADLRRPSINKAF
-605 SVPQRPGLSEY
+605 GVSQTPGLSEF
-616 LTGNISECPIT
+616 LTGNVAECPIT
-627 PWAQLPNLHV
+627 PWAQFPNLHV
-637 LPSGGTPPHPA
+637 LPSGGSPPHPA

-654 LMNNSLAEWRK
+654 LMNSALAEWRK

-718 SKIIGVVVNAMDMN
+718 SKITGVVVNAMDLN

-753 DKVEEQIP
+753 DSVEQQ
-761 PQ
+761 PQQ

>member
-1 MDSSNLVRT
+1 MDPSNLVRS
-10 EASRSLDILRPATVN
+10 EVPRSLELLRPTTVT

-30 AQLEPSL
+30 ATLEPSL
-37 LEYWRLLLKRKWTVV
+37 LEYWRLLLKRKWTIV

-64 HSFRATKLYDAVGRI
+64 HSFRAVKLYDAFGRI
-79 AINHQSNDAFGFK
+79 AINHANSDALGFK
-92 ESGGGGFDE
+92 QAGESFDDD
-101 EDYTVGLDTQAKILE
+101 DYTVGLDTQAQILE
-116 SDAIALQVIKN
+116 SDALALKVINN
-127 LGLDHDP
+127 LHLDQDP
-134 RFTGVPAKAASGGI
+134 RFTGVPAQAASRGI
-148 PVGSSAL
+148 PVGSAGLS
-155 TPAQE
+155 TGEE

-165 HFHGGLNVKVLPR
+165 AFHGGLSVKVVPR
-178 TRIMELHYLS
+178 TRILELHYLS
-188 VNPNLSAQII
+188 TNPQLSAEIV
-198 NELANVYIE
+198 NEIAKAYIE
-207 QNYQAKFQST
+207 QNYQAKFEST
-217 VRTSEWLSKQLSDLE
+217 VNTSQWLSQQLSDLQ
-232 LKVETSQQRLVDYQ
+232 LKVETSQQRLIDYQ

-251 VGVDEKQNVITA
+251 VGVDEKQNVITT
-263 KLDQLNRELT
+263 KLDQLNKELT

-279 IQKESMY
+279 IQKESLY
-286 RLTLEGRPELLQPIG
+286 RMSLEGKPELLPRG
-301 SPNEVTTT
+301 TSADDAALD
-309 NLKSQASTLEAQLAA
+309 NLKNQQGALEAQLAA
-324 LSTQFGPNFPR
+324 LATQFGPNYPK
-335 VKELDNQLK
+335 VKELRTQLNS
-344 VVRAALKTE
+344 VQAAVKAE
-353 LDSGLQRYQTT
+353 LESGAERFKTT
-364 YQAAVEREKLLRD
+364 YQAALEREKLLRD
-377 AFETQK
+377 AFESQK

-395 YNLLRRDYESN
+395 YNLLKRDYESN

-417 KEAGVSAG
+417 KEAGVTAG
-425 LRSSNVQIIDQAR
+425 LRSSNVQIIDKAR

-455 FFLALAGGIGL
+455 FFLSLAGGIGL

-481 QVELIAGLPTLGM
+481 QVELVAGLPTLGM
-494 IPSGV
+494 IPSSMRMSG
-499 RPNSSYGRALKPLR
+499 GRGLALKPLR
-513 AGSQLMP
+513 AGLQIMP
-520 QQELVE
+520 QQDSVE

-543 LRTSILLSSWGSP
+543 LRTSILLSSWGAP

-587 RVLMVD
+587 RVLVVD

-605 SVPQRPGLSEY
+605 GLTQTPGLSEY
-616 LTGNISECPIT
+616 LTGNITECPIT
-627 PWAQLPNLHV
+627 PWAQFPNLHI
-637 LPSGGTPPHPA
+637 LPSGGSPPHPA
-648 ELLGSG
+648 ELLGSA
-654 LMNNSLAEWRK
+654 LMNNTIAEWRK

-718 SKIIGVVVNAMDMN
+718 SKIMGVVVNAMDLN

-753 DKVEEQIP
+753 DKIEEQ
-761 PQ
+761 PQQ

>member
-1 MDSSNLVRT
+1 MDPSNLVRT
-10 EASRSLDILRPATVN
+10 EASQSLLRPGTAN
-25 SEAEL
+25 PEAEL
-30 AQLEPSL
+30 ATLEPSL
-37 LEYWRLLLKRKWTVV
+37 LEYWRLLLKRKWTIV
-52 SCVVVITVLVAV
+52 SCVVVITVLVAI

-79 AINHQSNDAFGFK
+79 AINHQSDALGLK
-92 ESGGGGFDE
+92 G
-101 EDYTVGLDTQAKILE
+101 TVGGYDEDDYIVNLDTQAKILE
-116 SDAIALQVIKN
+116 SDGIALQVIKN
-127 LGLDHDP
+127 LRLDQDP
-134 RFTGVPAKAASGGI
+134 RFTGVPVKAASRAI
-148 PVGSSAL
+148 PLGSAGL
-155 TPAQE
+155 TAAQE

-165 HFHGGLNVKVLPR
+165 GLHGGLTVKVVPR
-178 TRIMELHYLS
+178 TQIVELHFLS
-188 VNPNLSAQII
+188 TNPNLSAQIV
-198 NELANVYIE
+198 NELANAYIE
-207 QNYQAKFQST
+207 QNYQAKFVAT
-217 VRTSEWLSKQLSDLE
+217 DRTSRWLSEQLTDLQ
-232 LKVETSQQRLVDYQ
+232 LKVEASQQRLVDYQ

-251 VGVDEKQNVITA
+251 VGVDEKQNIITT
-263 KLDQLNRELT
+263 KLDQLNKELT
-273 EAEMDR
+273 TAEMER
-279 IQKESMY
+279 IEKESLY
-286 RLTLEGRPELLQPIG
+286 RMSLEGKPELLPRGTSANESPID
-301 SPNEVTTT
+301 S
-309 NLKSQASTLEAQLAA
+309 LKTQASTLESQLAA
-324 LSTQFGPNFPR
+324 MSTQFGANYPK
-335 VKELDNQLK
+335 VKELDSQLK
-344 VVRAALKTE
+344 TVQETLKKELASGAERYKATYLAAL
-353 LDSGLQRYQTT
+353 
-364 YQAAVEREKLLRD
+364 EREKLLRD
-377 AFETQK
+377 AFESQK

-406 RQLYDGLLQRL
+406 RQLYDGLLQKL
-417 KEAGVSAG
+417 KEAGVAAG

-455 FFLALAGGIGL
+455 FFLSLAGGIGL

-481 QVELIAGLPTLGM
+481 QVELVAGLPTLGM
-494 IPSGV
+494 IPSSV
-499 RPNSSYGRALKPLR
+499 RMSSSRGLALKPLR
-513 AGSQLMP
+513 AGSQIMP
-520 QQELVE
+520 HQESVE
-526 TISYMRPQSQS
+526 TISYLRPQSQS

-543 LRTSILLSSWGSP
+543 LRTSILLSSWGAP

-587 RVLMVD
+587 RVLLVD

-605 SVPQRPGLSEY
+605 AVPQRPGLSEY

-627 PWAQLPNLHV
+627 PWAQLPNLYV
-637 LPSGGTPPHPA
+637 LPSGGSPPHPA
-648 ELLGSG
+648 ELLGSA
-654 LMNNSLAEWRK
+654 LMNNLLAEWRK

-718 SKIIGVVVNAMDMN
+718 SKIIGVVVNAMDLN

-753 DKVEEQIP
+753 DKVEEQLP

>member
-1 MDSSNLVRT
+1 MDPSNLVRT
-10 EASRSLDILRPATVN
+10 EASQSLLRPGTAN
-25 SEAEL
+25 PEAEL
-30 AQLEPSL
+30 ATLEPSL
-37 LEYWRLLLKRKWTVV
+37 LEYWRLLLKRKWTIV
-52 SCVVVITVLVAV
+52 SCVVVITVLVAI

-79 AINHQSNDAFGFK
+79 AINHQTDTLGFK
-92 ESGGGGFDE
+92 GAASGYDE
-101 EDYTVGLDTQAKILE
+101 EDYIVNLETQAKILE
-116 SDAIALQVIKN
+116 SDGIALRVIKS
-127 LGLDHDP
+127 LRLDQDP
-134 RFTGVPAKAASGGI
+134 RFTGVPVKAASRAI
-148 PVGSSAL
+148 PLGSAGL
-155 TPAQE
+155 TTAQE

-165 HFHGGLNVKVLPR
+165 GFHGGLTVKVIPR
-178 TRIMELHYLS
+178 TQIVELHFLS
-188 VNPNLSAQII
+188 TNPNLSAQIV
-198 NELANVYIE
+198 NELANAYIE
-207 QNYQAKFQST
+207 QNYQAKFEAT
-217 VRTSEWLSKQLSDLE
+217 DTTSQWLSGKLTDLQ

-251 VGVDEKQNVITA
+251 VGVDEKQNIITT
-263 KLDQLNRELT
+263 KLDQLNKELT
-273 EAEMDR
+273 TAEMER
-279 IQKESMY
+279 IEKESLY
-286 RLTLEGRPELLQPIG
+286 RMSLEGKPELLPRGTSVNESPID
-301 SPNEVTTT
+301 S
-309 NLKSQASTLEAQLAA
+309 LKGQASALESQLAA
-324 LSTQFGPNFPR
+324 MSTQFGANYPK
-335 VKELDNQLK
+335 VKELDSQLK
-344 VVRAALKTE
+344 ALREALKKE
-353 LDSGLQRYQTT
+353 LASGAERYKAT
-364 YQAAVEREKLLRD
+364 YLAASEREKLLRD
-377 AFETQK
+377 AFESQK

-406 RQLYDGLLQRL
+406 RQLYDGLLQKL
-417 KEAGVSAG
+417 KEAGVAAG

-455 FFLALAGGIGL
+455 FFLSLAGGIGL

-471 MLDNSVRSPD
+471 LLDNSVHSPD
-481 QVELIAGLPTLGM
+481 QVELVAGLPTLGM
-494 IPSGV
+494 IPSSV
-499 RPNSSYGRALKPLR
+499 RMSSSRGRALKPLR
-513 AGSQLMP
+513 AGSQIMP
-520 QQELVE
+520 HQESVE
-526 TISYMRPQSQS
+526 TISYLRPQSQS

-543 LRTSILLSSWGSP
+543 LRTSILLSSWGAP

-587 RVLMVD
+587 RVLLVD

-605 SVPQRPGLSEY
+605 GVPQRPGLSEY
-616 LTGNISECPIT
+616 LTGNISECPLT
-627 PWAQLPNLHV
+627 PWPQLPNLHL
-637 LPSGGTPPHPA
+637 LPSGGAPPHPA
-648 ELLGSG
+648 ELLGSA
-654 LMNNSLAEWRK
+654 LMNNILVEWRK

-718 SKIIGVVVNAMDMN
+718 SKIIGVVVNAMDLN

-753 DKVEEQIP
+753 DKVDEQL
-761 PQ
+761 PQQ